1 MTTEFLFGWYV
12 NTSYSGLTSSEKLNN
27 ARQFCSHYYWDQG
40 WSPVAICAI
49 LGNIDVESHINPGA
63 IEGDPYGQLED
74 NSVMVN
80 YPGGVGL
87 VQWTGAYNLVQYAI
101 DEGREW
107 YDGNLQMQR
116 LEYEKANG
124 LEFVGQTVNG
134 VYYDWNMTNMWENVN
149 VRDMTEAFCLGYL
162 RPADPSG
169 TMANRKAQAEYWL
182 NHFDDIKGQPKSLII
197 KKRRKVFML
206 S

>member
-1 MTTEFLFGWYV
+1 MTTERLYGWFV
-12 NTSYSGLTSSEKLNN
+12 NTSYSALTADEKLNN
-27 ARQFCSHYYWDQG
+27 ATIFASHFYWAKG

-49 LGNIDVESHINPGA
+49 LGNIDTESHINPGT

-101 DEGREW
+101 DENRDW
-107 YDGNLQMQR
+107 YDGNLQKQR
-116 LEYEKANG
+116 LEYEKDNG
-124 LEFVGQTVNG
+124 LEFVGQWVNG
-134 VYYDWNMTNMWENVN
+134 VYYDWNMTNMWQNVN
-149 VRDMTEAFCLGYL
+149 VDDMTEAFCRGYL

-169 TMANRKAQAEYWL
+169 TLPNRKASAEYWL
-182 NHFDDIKGQPKSLII
+182 NHFDDIKGIPSTPII
-197 KKRRKVFML
+197 KKKRKVFCIL
-206 S
+206 